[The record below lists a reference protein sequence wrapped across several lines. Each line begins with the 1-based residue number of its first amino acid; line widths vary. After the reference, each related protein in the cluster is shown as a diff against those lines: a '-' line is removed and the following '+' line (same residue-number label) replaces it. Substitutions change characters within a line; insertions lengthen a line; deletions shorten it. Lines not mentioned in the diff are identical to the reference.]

1 MVVMAKRNSKTGH
14 KVDPRKINALL
25 NPKHVDAFVQAYQQ
39 AFGEQSFVAY
49 TGLMR
54 GYTRKRDSELLTVFK
69 MSPHFSK
76 FSNTI
81 QDALD
86 KSPVDFFSK
95 DLAMVVLQPIGLAI
109 EGSLQTIIGLI
120 QMLSNIPALLKQ
132 KDNEMLLGMS
142 RTWLGV
148 SILLL
153 AAVAPLARLYNAA
166 TRAYASV
173 VEPKKSVRDEWQV
186 MDVDVDVDDDVF
198 DGDAKPTQ
206 VFRQLIDDGRDDQLN
221 DEQNRSGNFII

>member
-1 MVVMAKRNSKTGH
+1 MAKRNSKTGH

-39 AFGEQSFVAY
+39 AYQQAFGEQSSVAY

-120 QMLSNIPALLKQ
+120 QMLSNIPAACKQ
-132 KDNEMLLGMS
+132 EDNDMLLGMS

-186 MDVDVDVDDDVF
+186 MDIG
-198 DGDAKPTQ
+198 DGVLDGHAEPTQ
-206 VFRQLIDDGRDDQLN
+206 AFRKSMDSGRGDDFNDDQ
-221 DEQNRSGNFII
+221 DRFGNFII